1 MTFNNKEYNREDFVG
16 YENLYKVL
24 HTQVKEDTNNNKNI
38 QILQNAYDNTNNE
51 DAKTLALNSKALFA
65 KINLLNEPH
74 RVTLI
79 QALSDA
85 GIQGE

>member
-51 DAKTLALNSKALFA
+51 DAKTLALNSKALFIR
-65 KINLLNEPH
+65 INLLNEPH